1 MRGGGA
7 PATFVLEREKGK
19 EKREPSVLSPF
30 PKRENTEREER
41 EREGER
47 ERRLV
52 VCREEDTEAEA
63 IGISRKYIYWKS
75 VEVGF
80 LEHTHHTVRREKRAF
95 WLWRRRCVCGADGS
109 KGKRKERGKGSF
121 SEGESVCAPTLPFLG
136 ARGGERKIHLRCRK
150 VEGKSSPCSSSTIL
164 CGGALRWS

>member
-1 MRGGGA
+1 M
-7 PATFVLEREKGK
+7 
-19 EKREPSVLSPF
+19 
-30 PKRENTEREER
+30 
-41 EREGER
+41 
-47 ERRLV
+47 
-52 VCREEDTEAEA
+52 CREEDTEAEA

-121 SEGESVCAPTLPFLG
+121 SEGESVCAQHPPFWKRGKGKYICG
-136 ARGGERKIHLRCRK
+136 AEKSKAK
-150 VEGKSSPCSSSTIL
+150 VRP
-164 CGGALRWS
+164 APHPPYFAAAP